1 MKLFNDLKQ
10 NQAVKL
16 DNGLFVVELYQGAY
30 EISGVQVNI
39 NYGNNQVTVESLD
52 DIKRIT
58 TKSGELLH
66 YVYTHNGI
74 TDIVSGD
81 ERNALAVKVND
92 FSEEYYDEGE
102 EENIFP
108 DLDTEFEYKKL
119 CQLLNSYRPV
129 RAPDVTT
136 LESVEITV
144 VGTAVDTG
152 SQFIETPF
160 QYGTVSFGGR
170 GVFRVNLS
178 AIALDEFNRAKP
190 VYTNS
195 KFDNATHSNIRYAQV
210 NGNYFFSDE
219 TLGARENQVHI
230 SSSLKEA
237 QAMEKK
243 VRDGISNI
251 LRHKLA
257 PVAMTALTVNNVMNE
272 LETIR
277 NNVKRIDPKSKSY
290 DDHIRAIKQLN
301 DLVAKLMKVE

>member
-39 NYGNNQVTVESLD
+39 NYGNNQVTVQSLD

-58 TKSGELLH
+58 TKSGELLN

-74 TDIVSGD
+74 TDIVSVD
-81 ERNALAVKVND
+81 ERNALAVKVDD
-92 FSEEYYDEGE
+92 FSDEYYYEDAE
-102 EENIFP
+102 EHIFP
-108 DLDTEFEYKKL
+108 DLYIEFEYKKL
-119 CQLLNSYRPV
+119 RQLLNSYRPV

-136 LESVEITV
+136 LESVEVTV
-144 VGTAVDTG
+144 VGTAVVTG

-160 QYGTVSFGGR
+160 QYGTVSFSGR

-178 AIALDEFNRAKP
+178 AIALDEFNRAKL

-210 NGNYFFSDE
+210 NGNYLFNDDV
-219 TLGARENQVHI
+219 LGAKENQVRI
-230 SSSLKEA
+230 FGSLKEA
-237 QAMEKK
+237 QAMEKE

-290 DDHIRAIKQLN
+290 DDHARAIKQLN
-301 DLVAKLMKVE
+301 ELVAKLMKVE